1 MLRWTLDLSGY
12 SCDVAAAVPLEKQ
25 AMRNLADADMIRTIL
40 SNIKVQGAGSSQS
53 SKGRAK
59 GGKKKR

>member
-1 MLRWTLDLSGY
+1 
-12 SCDVAAAVPLEKQ
+12 
-25 AMRNLADADMIRTIL
+25 MRNLADADMIRTIL